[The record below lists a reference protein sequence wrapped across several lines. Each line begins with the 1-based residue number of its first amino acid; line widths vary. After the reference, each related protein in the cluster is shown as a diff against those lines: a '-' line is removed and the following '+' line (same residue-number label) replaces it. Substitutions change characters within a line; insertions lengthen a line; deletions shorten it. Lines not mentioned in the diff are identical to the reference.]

1 MQSFDIDSINLKWN
15 RSYPA
20 VVFELEE
27 FSLDGFTRIWQ
38 PVYLSANRHF
48 GYAIQWLGLSLV
60 ALAGF
65 IFVGFR
71 KND

>member
-15 RSYPA
+15 TNYPA
-20 VVFELEE
+20 VVFELDE

-48 GYAIQWLGLSLV
+48 GYCNSMVRLEFGCFGRFYFCRV
-60 ALAGF
+60 
-65 IFVGFR
+65 
-71 KND
+71 